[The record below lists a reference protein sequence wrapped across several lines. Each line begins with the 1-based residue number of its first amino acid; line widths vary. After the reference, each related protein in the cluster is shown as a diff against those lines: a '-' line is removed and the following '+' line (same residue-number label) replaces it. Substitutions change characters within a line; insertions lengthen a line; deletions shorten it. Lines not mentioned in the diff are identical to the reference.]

1 MKKATELKSAELQ
14 LLELI
19 LPEGI
24 LDYFEI
30 TSVKN
35 IGIGYEVY
43 LEEKPDIP
51 SIYVGR
57 ALRCHGFHQE
67 QTIHDFPLRGKVFD
81 LKVKRR
87 RWLDTETN
95 QVVSRDW
102 ELMAKGTRFTQEF
115 ASFLKGLPGH
125 SSHKH

>member
-1 MKKATELKSAELQ
+1 MEKETGLKSAEHE

-24 LDYFEI
+24 LEYFEI
-30 TSVKN
+30 ISVEKIQ
-35 IGIGYEVY
+35 IGFEVY
-43 LEEKPDIP
+43 LEEKSDIP
-51 SIYVGR
+51 TEFS
-57 ALRCHGFHQE
+57 AMSLRCHDFHQE

-87 RWLDTETN
+87 RWLNTETN
-95 QVVSRDW
+95 HVISRDW
-102 ELMAKGTRFTQEF
+102 NLMARGTRFTQEF
-115 ASFLKGLPGH
+115 AAFLKGLPGY

>member
-1 MKKATELKSAELQ
+1 MEKGTELKSAEHK

-19 LPEGI
+19 LPEGM
-24 LDYFEI
+24 LEYFEI
-30 TSVKN
+30 KSVRN
-35 IGIGYEVY
+35 ISIGYEVY

-51 SIYVGR
+51 IEFVGDP
-57 ALRCHGFHQE
+57 LRCHGFHQE

-87 RWLDTETN
+87 RWLNTQTN

-115 ASFLKGLPGH
+115 AAFLKGLPGY

>member
-1 MKKATELKSAELQ
+1 MLKETKLSSSEHQ

-19 LPEGI
+19 LPEGM
-24 LDYFEI
+24 LEYFNI

-35 IGIGYEVY
+35 IEIGFEVY

-51 SIYVGR
+51 QEYTGLS
-57 ALRCHGFHQE
+57 LRCHGFHQE

-87 RWLDTETN
+87 RWLNTENN

-102 ELMAKGTRFTQEF
+102 DLMAKGTRFTKEF
-115 ASFLKGLPGH
+115 AAFLKELPGY
-125 SSHKH
+125 SSH

>member
-1 MKKATELKSAELQ
+1 MEKGTDLKSAEDK

-19 LPEGI
+19 FPEGI
-24 LDYFEI
+24 LEYFEI
-30 TSVKN
+30 KSVRN
-35 IGIGYEVY
+35 IQIGYEVY

-51 SIYVGR
+51 IEFSGSP
-57 ALRCHGFHQE
+57 LRCHGFHQE

-87 RWLDTETN
+87 RWLNTQTN

-115 ASFLKGLPGH
+115 AAFLKGLPGY

>member
-1 MKKATELKSAELQ
+1 MLKETKLSSSEHQ
-14 LLELI
+14 LLKLI
-19 LPEGI
+19 LPEGM
-24 LDYFEI
+24 LEYFDI

-35 IGIGYEVY
+35 IEIGFEVY

-51 SIYVGR
+51 QEYTGLS
-57 ALRCHGFHQE
+57 LRCHGFHQE

-87 RWLDTETN
+87 RWLNTENN

-102 ELMAKGTRFTQEF
+102 DLMAKGTRFTNEF
-115 ASFLKGLPGH
+115 AAFLKELPGY
-125 SSHKH
+125 SSH

>member
-1 MKKATELKSAELQ
+1 MEKETGLKSAEHQ

-24 LDYFEI
+24 LEYFEI
-30 TSVKN
+30 KSVKN
-35 IGIGYEVY
+35 IQIGFEVY
-43 LEEKPDIP
+43 LEEKADIP
-51 SIYVGR
+51 SEFAGEP
-57 ALRCHGFHQE
+57 LRCHGFHQE
-67 QTIHDFPLRGKVFD
+67 QTIHDFPIRGKVFD

-87 RWLDTETN
+87 RWLNTESN
-95 QVVSRDW
+95 QVYNRGW

-115 ASFLKGLPGH
+115 AAFLKGLPGY

>member
-1 MKKATELKSAELQ
+1 MKKETELKSAEHQ

-24 LDYFEI
+24 LEYFEI
-30 TSVKN
+30 ISVKN
-35 IGIGYEVY
+35 IQIGFEVY

-51 SIYVGR
+51 TEFSGMP
-57 ALRCHGFHQE
+57 LHCHGFHQE

-81 LKVKRR
+81 LKVKRCS
-87 RWLDTETN
+87 WLNTETN
-95 QVVSRDW
+95 QVISRDW
-102 ELMAKGTRFTQEF
+102 NLMARGTRFTQEF
-115 ASFLKGLPGH
+115 AAFLKGLPEH

>member
-1 MKKATELKSAELQ
+1 MLKETKLSSSEYQ

-19 LPEGI
+19 LPVGI
-24 LDYFEI
+24 LDYFTI

-35 IGIGYEVY
+35 IEIGFEVY

-51 SIYVGR
+51 QEYTGLS
-57 ALRCHGFHQE
+57 LRCHGFHQE
-67 QTIHDFPLRGKVFD
+67 QTIHDFPIRGKVFD

-87 RWLDTETN
+87 RWLNTENN

-102 ELMAKGTRFTQEF
+102 DLMAKGTRFTQEF
-115 ASFLKGLPGH
+115 AAFLKELPGY
-125 SSHKH
+125 SSH

>member
-1 MKKATELKSAELQ
+1 MEKETKLNSVEHQ

-19 LPEGI
+19 LPDGI
-24 LDYFEI
+24 LEYFEI
-30 TSVKN
+30 SSVKN
-35 IGIGYEVY
+35 IQIGYEVY

-51 SIYVGR
+51 TEYEGKPF
-57 ALRCHGFHQE
+57 RCHGFHQL
-67 QTIHDFPLRGKVFD
+67 QTIHDFPIRGKVFD

-87 RWLDTETN
+87 RWLNTETN

-115 ASFLKGLPGH
+115 AAFLKELPGY
-125 SSHKH
+125 SSHKR

>member
-1 MKKATELKSAELQ
+1 MLIETKLSSSEHQ

-19 LPEGI
+19 LPEGM
-24 LDYFEI
+24 LEYFNI

-35 IGIGYEVY
+35 IEIGFEVY

-51 SIYVGR
+51 QEYTGFS
-57 ALRCHGFHQE
+57 LRCHGFHQE

-87 RWLDTETN
+87 RWLNTENN

-102 ELMAKGTRFTQEF
+102 DLMAKGTRFTKEF
-115 ASFLKGLPGH
+115 AAFLKELPGY
-125 SSHKH
+125 SSH